1 VLKWYKNVSFV
12 RHVKDQKEVQ
22 LMWRVVYMAQ
32 TKTIADQITDLL
44 NKEGFLIKV
53 KPVYKNVPDEE
64 NYYEI
69 LVPQTEVQE
78 VHDILMEN
86 GY

>member
-1 VLKWYKNVSFV
+1 
-12 RHVKDQKEVQ
+12 
-22 LMWRVVYMAQ
+22 MWKVVYMAQ
-32 TKTIADQITDLL
+32 SKTIADHIRDLL
-44 NKEGFLIKV
+44 SNEGFLIKL

-69 LVPQTEVQE
+69 LVPQTEAQE

>member
-1 VLKWYKNVSFV
+1 
-12 RHVKDQKEVQ
+12 
-22 LMWRVVYMAQ
+22 MWKVVYMAQ
-32 TKTIADQITDLL
+32 TKNTANHIRDLL
-44 NKEGFLIKV
+44 TKEGFLIKI
-53 KPVYKNVPDEE
+53 KPVYKNVSDEE

-78 VHDILMEN
+78 VHTILMEN

>member
-1 VLKWYKNVSFV
+1 
-12 RHVKDQKEVQ
+12 
-22 LMWRVVYMAQ
+22 MWKVVYMAQ
-32 TKTIADQITDLL
+32 NKGTADHINNLL
-44 NKEGFLIKV
+44 TREGFLIKI
-53 KPVYKNVPDEE
+53 KPVYRNVPDEN

-78 VHDILMEN
+78 VHTILMDN

>member
-1 VLKWYKNVSFV
+1 
-12 RHVKDQKEVQ
+12 
-22 LMWRVVYMAQ
+22 MWKVVYMAQ
-32 TKTIADQITDLL
+32 TKDSNHINDLL
-44 NKEGFLIKV
+44 TREGFLIKI

-78 VHDILMEN
+78 VHTILMEN